1 MEIYSEEELKR
12 QKLIRKRARMAMA
25 AVSAAAVIVCVV
37 MFCTVTPFNEGSCR
51 TWAVAALSVA
61 ACFDVYVGSFVLP
74 YLKPQPSGKSR
85 SKAGRVAG
93 NLLRQLLLYIL
104 CVLFAAIFTTFVF
117 GRIRDTVPEKKIS
130 IFADVPAVKSAEL
143 EVLFSEDLPE
153 GIKMVKVRTF
163 DYDYFGFAGGN
174 EADIYIVEE
183 ANAEKYLEHFAP
195 VSEFLPPRSIYQYYI
210 HDGEP
215 YGVLVK
221 GGGNACAAQYV
232 DYQEGRDYYL
242 FFGKQSRHP
251 GQDGAAAY
259 IAERL
264 MMLR

>member
-1 MEIYSEEELKR
+1 MC
-12 QKLIRKRARMAMA
+12 

-37 MFCTVTPFNEGSCR
+37 MFCIVTPFNERPCR
-51 TWAVAALSVA
+51 FWSAAALSLA

-74 YLKPQPSGKSR
+74 YLKPDAYGKPR
-85 SKAGRVAG
+85 GKAGKAAR
-93 NLLRQLLLYIL
+93 NLLRQLLLYLL
-104 CVLFAAIFTTFVF
+104 CVILAAIFTTFVF

-130 IFADVPAVKSAEL
+130 IYADVPSVKSAEL

-153 GIKMVKVRTF
+153 GIKMVKAHTF
-163 DYDYFGFAGGN
+163 DYDVLGFSGGN
-174 EADIYIVEE
+174 EADIFIVEA

-195 VSEFLPPRSIYQYYI
+195 VSEFLPPRSIYQYYV
-210 HDGEP
+210 HDGVP
-215 YGVLVK
+215 YGILIK
-221 GGGNACAAQYV
+221 GGGNSSASEYI
-232 DYQEGRDYYL
+232 DYQEGREYYL

-251 GQDGAAAY
+251 GMDGAAAN

>member
-12 QKLIRKRARMAMA
+12 QKLIRKRARIAMA

-37 MFCTVTPFNEGSCR
+37 MFCTVTPLNEGSHR
-51 TWAVAALSVA
+51 TWSVVALSLA
-61 ACFDVYVGSFVLP
+61 ACFDVYVSSFVLP
-74 YLKPQPSGKSR
+74 YLKPDSFGKKR
-85 SKAGRVAG
+85 GKAGKLIR

-104 CVLFAAIFTTFVF
+104 CVILAAIFTTFVF
-117 GRIRDTVPEKKIS
+117 GRIRDTVPEKKVS
-130 IFADVPAVKSAEL
+130 VFADVPSVKSAEL

-195 VSEFLPPRSIYQYYI
+195 VLEFLPPRDIYQYYVR
-210 HDGEP
+210 DGVP
-215 YGVLVK
+215 YGVLIK
-221 GGGNACAAQYV
+221 GGSMSATEYI

-242 FFGKQSRHP
+242 FFGKLSPHP
-251 GQDGAAAY
+251 GTDGAAAN

-264 MMLR
+264 MLLK